1 MNACFSYF
9 LHDQFS
15 LGGSDFSSFIRVW
28 NEAPITS
35 FIFCGDFGST
45 TIKLLHWHEISV
57 FKTNINSCC
66 ISSQHFRVITT
77 PVTRTSEIYFLV
89 GCAEKNKLLN
99 VFYDTNLAAFSPLLA
114 FILHWWCDKTQK
126 NGISTL
132 WGLQNPSKFCHA
144 HILAPI
150 NRIYISQLH
159 SILRCNLC
167 WKKRIYKCY
176 KEQL

>member
-77 PVTRTSEIYFLV
+77 PVTRTSKIYFLV
-89 GCAEKNKLLN
+89 GCPGEKQTSECLLWYKLSSFLTPFGIHFALMMWQNAEKWHFN
-99 VFYDTNLAAFSPLLA
+99 VVGSTKSQQILSCTNTCADKQNIHFS
-114 FILHWWCDKTQK
+114 
-126 NGISTL
+126 
-132 WGLQNPSKFCHA
+132 
-144 HILAPI
+144 APFH
-150 NRIYISQLH
+150 L
-159 SILRCNLC
+159 
-167 WKKRIYKCY
+167 KM
-176 KEQL
+176 